1 MSTCIDVSDDCGI
14 RFYWCTRNFKTQ
26 EKGGIIIII
35 KDIDDFGSLHHY
47 LLIFGDQK
55 L

>member
-14 RFYWCTRNFKTQ
+14 HFYWCIRNFTNQ
-26 EKGGIIIII
+26 DKGGIIIII
-35 KDIDDFGSLHHY
+35 KDIGDFGSLHQC